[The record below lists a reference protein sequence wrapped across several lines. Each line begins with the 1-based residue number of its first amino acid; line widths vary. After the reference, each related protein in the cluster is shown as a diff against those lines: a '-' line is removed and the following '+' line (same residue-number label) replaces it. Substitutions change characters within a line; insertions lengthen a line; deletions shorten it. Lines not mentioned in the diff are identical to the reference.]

1 MALKALF
8 KSIADAIRAQKG
20 TTQKIKATNFP
31 AEIAGLQSGGSADD
45 LLVDG
50 SLRYFVNKN
59 AKKIWKYRFYQFA
72 ELTSANFKGATEIG
86 DYACYQ
92 CTKLADVAFDNN
104 TTSIGAYAFQG
115 CNKITALT
123 LPASIT
129 NIGNYAFQNVNNADL
144 AFVFEPSAKCDV
156 GQYAFQ
162 NTKLTSIKGEIGT
175 MGSYAFAGNS
185 TTLTEIDIKVNG
197 GIGTYAFQNAYK
209 VSSLKIAGK
218 VSGTLG
224 DYAFSAVGAQRETP
238 ENNVFELDFSTGSF
252 TTVGQYA
259 FGTSSSS
266 NKNQYY
272 KVRFPKMLLTINAY
286 AFRYSDNMELYF
298 TGETPATLNSN
309 AFNNAT
315 NYKIFVPYT
324 AINAY
329 KNATNWAAQVANM
342 VGYAPAN
349 QFIQGRKLPEYNV
362 EGYALTWFS
371 DKECTN
377 QITTVEDASAE
388 LYCTASTERVAVGI
402 RSVYANQADL
412 IITDGTNVYQQGDG
426 VLVGTE
432 LTITATPTAEGL
444 TPYQFTLNGETI
456 ESGATFT
463 VGQDDIKVIAI
474 YWDGINVPANPI
486 FAENDWHIIK
496 AVAQAGVASD
506 LGWAVGDTKEI
517 LIEGV
522 TYNIRIADM
531 QLGRYNYTNS
541 TKTTNMVFELVEI
554 LKTTRRM
561 NATNTN
567 VGGWAESE
575 MRKTLN
581 GLEGGQANILS
592 TLPQDLQE
600 VLEEV
605 QIKSANGGSTNYTG
619 VTESAN
625 KLFLLSMAEV
635 FNTTT
640 SQYLLEGSRYDY
652 YIQNDSN
659 AARIKNLNGS
669 ANYWWL
675 RSPYS
680 SSTSYFSY
688 VGSIGSIS
696 NSLAS
701 YGYGVSFGFA
711 F

>member
-185 TTLTEIDIKVNG
+185 TTLTEIDIKANG

-309 AFNNAT
+309 AFSNAT

-432 LTITATPTAEGL
+432 ITITATPTAEGL
-444 TPYQFTLNGETI
+444 TPYQFTLNGEAI

-522 TYNIRIADM
+522 AYNIRIADM

-554 LKTTRRM
+554 LSTTRRM
-561 NATNTN
+561 NATSTN

-575 MRKTLN
+575 LRKTLN
-581 GLEGGQANILS
+581 GLDGGQANILS
-592 TLPQDLQE
+592 TLPADLQE
-600 VLEEV
+600 VLEDV
-605 QIKSANGGSTNYTG
+605 QIKSADTGATGYTI
-619 VTESAN
+619 TESSN
-625 KLFLLSMAEV
+625 KLFLLSYAEV
-635 FNTTT
+635 FNATS

-652 YIQNDSN
+652 YIQNGTDADRVKKRNNS
-659 AARIKNLNGS
+659 AAG
-669 ANYWWL
+669 WWL

-680 SSTSYFSY
+680 GYTSNFNY
-688 VGSIGSIS
+688 VYSIGNS
-696 NSLAS
+696 NSVSAS
-701 YGYGVSFGFA
+701 SGSGVSFGFA